1 MMFVPYDPG
10 TALLLS
16 HDHDEEP
23 PLAFSAGILGF
34 AVTLLLLLGTG
45 IIG

>member
-16 HDHDEEP
+16 QDHEQEP
-23 PLAFSAGILGF
+23 PLAFSVGILGL

-45 IIG
+45 VIG